1 MRHITNINHHPVPL
15 KNHTGMDPHEFLP
28 QITLSSSTHLHS
40 THFCWTLASKFAA
53 GGVADSVL
61 PASTPISVFNPSFIA
76 SCCAEICRSHVI
88 ISEWLSVWLC
98 MERFGGT
105 EWDGLSLRVGGR
117 GDRTDGS
124 IGVYDKG
131 AGDGVLGMVAY
142 KAKICFMR
150 IT

>member
-1 MRHITNINHHPVPL
+1 MVEL
-15 KNHTGMDPHEFLP
+15 LVELWP
-28 QITLSSSTHLHS
+28 QS
-40 THFCWTLASKFAA
+40 FQQ

>member
-1 MRHITNINHHPVPL
+1 MNFGL
-15 KNHTGMDPHEFLP
+15 KVF
-28 QITLSSSTHLHS
+28 SR
-40 THFCWTLASKFAA
+40 
-53 GGVADSVL
+53 GVADSVL

-131 AGDGVLGMVAY
+131 AGDGGL
-142 KAKICFMR
+142 
-150 IT
+150 